1 MGFRRIQT
9 SQPLT
14 LLTSFSSV
22 RGRGIMVKDKDRTKE
37 EPNQELEALKKRV
50 AELEQTLQNERENF
64 GTNIQK
70 TTYGILLLGEKGK
83 FLYINP
89 EFVRI
94 TGYALEDVPTGK
106 EWFLKAFP
114 DENYRRKAAE
124 TWKADMAANIRGS
137 ARVCHVV
144 CRDGSIKV
152 LEFRATRI
160 DEHRAMVML
169 TDITDRKRIEYAL
182 IESEERFRI
191 LSDNSPVGIALARP
205 DGVFEYMNPR
215 FTDIFGYTIEDF
227 PDNETFLKRIF
238 PNPSYRDLVR
248 YFYREDL
255 ENFAKSRKVG
265 ERVVTVRTRGGA
277 DRIMHSRM
285 VILGNGKQLMTFED
299 ITDIKKMEAELFHAQ
314 NMEAVGTLAGGIAH
328 AFNNI
333 LMGIQGYTALMI
345 SETKADHPAYSRLKR
360 IEKQVKSGSDLTSQL
375 LAFSSGGRYE
385 VKPCNMNDLI
395 EKTSNAFGQTR
406 KDITIHKLL
415 ETDIWAVEIDQAQI
429 EQVLINLY
437 MNAQQAMPSGG
448 DLTLKTRNVTLDEAY
463 VRNYKVKPG
472 NYVMLTV
479 TDTGVG
485 IDDRAKERIFE
496 PFFTTREMGR
506 GRGLGLASAYG
517 IIRGHQGIINIY
529 SEEGQGTTF
538 NLFLPA
544 TNKTAVKETVPPKG
558 LLEGTETILF
568 VDDEDVI
575 IDVNREIL
583 ESLGYKVVAAKSGQ
597 DAIDVYRKLRGKI
610 SLVILDMIMPGMDGE
625 ATYDSLKKANPELR
639 VILSSG
645 YSKNE
650 QAKAILEKG
659 CQAFIQKPFSIS
671 DLSMTIRQV
680 LDKK

>member
-1 MGFRRIQT
+1 
-9 SQPLT
+9 
-14 LLTSFSSV
+14 
-22 RGRGIMVKDKDRTKE
+22 MVKDKDKSKE
-37 EPNQELEALKKRV
+37 EPNQELAALKKRV
-50 AELEQTLQNERENF
+50 AELEQTLQNERDTF
-64 GTNIQK
+64 GTIIQK
-70 TTYGILLLGEKGK
+70 SPYGILLLGEKGK

-106 EWFLKAFP
+106 EWFLQAFP
-114 DENYRRKAAE
+114 DENYRSKALE
-124 TWKADMAANIRGS
+124 IWKADMAANIVGS
-137 ARVCHVV
+137 ARVFHIS
-144 CRDGSIKV
+144 CRDGNIKV
-152 LEFRATRI
+152 LEFRAARI
-160 DEHRAMVML
+160 DESRAMVML

-215 FTDIFGYTIEDF
+215 FTEIFGYTIEDF

-255 ENFAKSRKVG
+255 ENFVKSRKVG
-265 ERVVTVRTRGGA
+265 ERVVTVRTRGGS

-314 NMEAVGTLAGGIAH
+314 NMEAVATLAGGIAH

-385 VKPCNMNDLI
+385 VKPCSMNDLI
-395 EKTSNAFGQTR
+395 DKTSNAFGQTR
-406 KDITIHKLL
+406 KDIKIHKAL

-437 MNAQQAMPSGG
+437 VNAQQAMPRGG
-448 DLTLKTRNVTLDEAY
+448 DVTLKTRNVTLDEAY

-496 PFFTTREMGR
+496 PFFTTREMGH

-538 NLFLPA
+538 NIFLPA
-544 TNKTAVKETVPPKG
+544 TEKTAVKETVPPKG
-558 LLEGTETILF
+558 LLVGSETILF

-597 DAIDVYRKLRGKI
+597 EALEVYRKLQSKI
-610 SLVILDMIMPGMDGE
+610 NLIILDMIMPGMDGE
-625 ATYDSLKKANPELR
+625 ATYDSLKKVNPEIR

>member
-1 MGFRRIQT
+1 
-9 SQPLT
+9 
-14 LLTSFSSV
+14 
-22 RGRGIMVKDKDRTKE
+22 
-37 EPNQELEALKKRV
+37 
-50 AELEQTLQNERENF
+50 
-64 GTNIQK
+64 
-70 TTYGILLLGEKGK
+70 
-83 FLYINP
+83 
-89 EFVRI
+89 
-94 TGYALEDVPTGK
+94 
-106 EWFLKAFP
+106 
-114 DENYRRKAAE
+114 
-124 TWKADMAANIRGS
+124 MAANIRGS
-137 ARVCHVV
+137 ARVFHIS

-152 LEFRATRI
+152 LEFRATRV
-160 DEHRAMVML
+160 DEQRAMVML

-205 DGVFEYMNPR
+205 DGVFEYMNLR

-255 ENFAKSRKVG
+255 ENFVKSRKVG
-265 ERVVTVRTRGGA
+265 ERVVTVRTRAGS

-385 VKPCNMNDLI
+385 VKPCSMNDLI
-395 EKTSNAFGQTR
+395 DKTSNAFGQTR
-406 KDITIHKLL
+406 KDIKIHKAL

-437 MNAQQAMPSGG
+437 VNAQQAMPRGG
-448 DLTLKTRNVTLDEAY
+448 DVTLKTRNVTLDEAY

-544 TNKTAVKETVPPKG
+544 TEKAAVKETVPPKG

-597 DAIDVYRKLRGKI
+597 EALEVYRKLQAKI
-610 SLVILDMIMPGMDGE
+610 SLIILDMIMPGMDGE
-625 ATYDSLKKANPELR
+625 ATYDSLKKVNPELR

>member
-1 MGFRRIQT
+1 
-9 SQPLT
+9 
-14 LLTSFSSV
+14 
-22 RGRGIMVKDKDRTKE
+22 MVKDKDKSKE
-37 EPNQELEALKKRV
+37 EPNQELAALKKRV
-50 AELEQTLQNERENF
+50 AELEQTLQNERDTF
-64 GTNIQK
+64 GTIIQK
-70 TTYGILLLGEKGK
+70 SPYGILLLGEKGK

-114 DENYRRKAAE
+114 DENYRNKALE
-124 TWKADMAANIRGS
+124 IWKADMAANIVGS
-137 ARVCHVV
+137 ARVFHIS
-144 CRDGSIKV
+144 CRDGNIKV
-152 LEFRATRI
+152 LEFRAARI
-160 DEHRAMVML
+160 DESRAMVML

-215 FTDIFGYTIEDF
+215 FTEIFGYTIEDF

-255 ENFAKSRKVG
+255 ENFVKSRKVG
-265 ERVVTVRTRGGA
+265 ERVVTVRTRGGS

-314 NMEAVGTLAGGIAH
+314 NMEAVATLAGGIAH

-385 VKPCNMNDLI
+385 VKPCSMNDLI

-406 KDITIHKLL
+406 KDIKIHKAL

-437 MNAQQAMPSGG
+437 VNAQQAMPRGG
-448 DLTLKTRNVTLDEAY
+448 DVTLKTRNITLDEAY

-496 PFFTTREMGR
+496 PFFTTREMGH

-538 NLFLPA
+538 NIFLPA
-544 TNKTAVKETVPPKG
+544 TEKTAVKETVPPKG
-558 LLEGTETILF
+558 LLVGSETILF

-597 DAIDVYRKLRGKI
+597 EALEVYRKLQSKI
-610 SLVILDMIMPGMDGE
+610 NLIILDMIMPGMDGE
-625 ATYDSLKKANPELR
+625 ATYDSLKKVNPEVR

>member
-1 MGFRRIQT
+1 MAREKE
-9 SQPLT
+9 
-14 LLTSFSSV
+14 
-22 RGRGIMVKDKDRTKE
+22 KDD
-37 EPNQELEALKKRV
+37 PSQELAALKKRV
-50 AELEQTLQNERENF
+50 AELEKTLQNERETF
-64 GTNIQK
+64 GTIIQK
-70 TTYGILLLGEKGK
+70 SPYGVLLLGERGK
-83 FLYINP
+83 FIYANP
-89 EFVRI
+89 EFVRV
-94 TGYALEDVPTGK
+94 TGYALEDIPAGK
-106 EWFLKAFP
+106 EWFRKAFP
-114 DENYRRKAAE
+114 DAEYRKKVIE
-124 TWKADMAANIRGS
+124 TWKADMAANVRGS
-137 ARVCHVV
+137 ARVFHVT
-144 CRDGSIKV
+144 CRDGNTKV
-152 LEFRATRI
+152 LEFRAARI
-160 DEHRAMVML
+160 DECRAMVML
-169 TDITDRKRIEYAL
+169 TDITDRKRIEHAL

-205 DGVFEYMNPR
+205 DGMFEYLNPR
-215 FTDIFGYTIEDF
+215 FTEIFGYSIEDL
-227 PDNETFLKRIF
+227 PDSETLLKRLF

-255 ENFAKSRKVG
+255 ENFAKHGKVG
-265 ERVVTVRTRGGA
+265 ERVVTIRVRGGS

-285 VILGNGKQLMTFED
+285 VVLGNGKQLMTYED
-299 ITDIKKMEAELFHAQ
+299 ITDLKKMEAELFHAQ
-314 NMEAVGTLAGGIAH
+314 NMEAVATLAGGIAH

-345 SETKADHPAYSRLKR
+345 SETKADHPAYGRLKR
-360 IEKQVKSGSDLTSQL
+360 IEKQVKSGSDLTNQL

-385 VKPCNMNDLI
+385 VKPCNLNDII

-406 KDITIHKLL
+406 KDITIQKSL
-415 ETDIWAVEIDQAQI
+415 ESDIWAVEIDQVQV
-429 EQVLINLY
+429 EQVLVNLY
-437 MNAQQAMPSGG
+437 VNAQQAMPDGG
-448 DLTLKTRNVTLDEAY
+448 ELTLKTRNVTLDEAY
-463 VRNYKVKPG
+463 VRNYKVRPG
-472 NYVMLTV
+472 DYVMVSV
-479 TDTGVG
+479 TDTGMG
-485 IDDRAKERIFE
+485 IDERTKERIFE
-496 PFFTTREMGR
+496 PFFITREMGR

-544 TNKTAVKETVPPKG
+544 TDKAAVKETVPPRG
-558 LLEGTETILF
+558 LLEGSETILF

-597 DAIDVYRKLRGKI
+597 EAIEVYRKLRGKI
-610 SLVILDMIMPGMDGE
+610 GLVILDMIMPGMDGE
-625 ATYDSLKKANPELR
+625 ATYDSLRKINDDVR

>member
-1 MGFRRIQT
+1 
-9 SQPLT
+9 
-14 LLTSFSSV
+14 
-22 RGRGIMVKDKDRTKE
+22 MVKDKDRTKE
-37 EPNQELEALKKRV
+37 EPNQELAVLKKRV
-50 AELEQTLQNERENF
+50 AELEKTLQNERETF
-64 GTNIQK
+64 GTIIQK
-70 TTYGILLLGEKGK
+70 SPYGILLLGEKGK

-114 DENYRRKAAE
+114 DENYRNKALE
-124 TWKADMAANIRGS
+124 TWKTDMAANIRGS
-137 ARVCHVV
+137 ARVFHIS

-152 LEFRATRI
+152 LEFRATRV
-160 DEHRAMVML
+160 DEQRAMVML

-205 DGVFEYMNPR
+205 DGVFEYMNLR

-255 ENFAKSRKVG
+255 ENFVKSRKVG
-265 ERVVTVRTRGGA
+265 ERVVTVRTRSGA

-360 IEKQVKSGSDLTSQL
+360 IEKQVKSGADLTSQL
-375 LAFSSGGRYE
+375 LAFSTGGRYE
-385 VKPCNMNDLI
+385 VKPCSMNDLI
-395 EKTSNAFGQTR
+395 DKTSNAFGQTR
-406 KDITIHKLL
+406 KDITIHKSL

-437 MNAQQAMPSGG
+437 VNAQQAMPSGG

-544 TNKTAVKETVPPKG
+544 TEKAAVKETVPPKG

-597 DAIDVYRKLRGKI
+597 EALEVYRKLQAKI
-610 SLVILDMIMPGMDGE
+610 SLIILDMIMPGMDGE
-625 ATYDSLKKANPELR
+625 ATYDSLKKVNPELR